1 MQASNAV
8 NKPFKDPLKNN
19 TLNGRFAELMN
30 REWVLGA
37 GSIIS
42 SDSIIRGYKVPCIL
56 DDLNGSKE
64 DPFEKAVLEEAKWLP
79 DDTDASAKDAR
90 EEQIQLLQE

>member
-1 MQASNAV
+1 LDAV

-30 REWVLGA
+30 REWVLAA

-42 SDSIIRGYKVPCIL
+42 SDSLIRGYKVPCII
-56 DDLNGSKE
+56 DDLGGS
-64 DPFEKAVLEEAKWLP
+64 
-79 DDTDASAKDAR
+79 
-90 EEQIQLLQE
+90 